1 MQDMKMITSIYIY
14 PVGMRGGPK
23 TIKNVAAREP
33 AKSCEGARSE
43 SRRPKRYKNR
53 GFERSRKLSKKVS
66 FCLSGRPVSP
76 KKRRKSRF
84 SIRFGLPRSSSF
96 CTFFRVFAV
105 RPRSENRENVSFLRV
120 SRPGPV
126 LGRFV
131 FCRKTGC
138 PKKCE
143 KCLRPK
149 KRCAIIVLEPSFGPF
164 LAHRFRGWVFLRCG
178 ARFWAPITRE
188 KCHFWTSWSGP
199 KRPPLTFLERSPCG
213 PAWVRAEK
221 DALPAVARTLA
232 GNGRDAS
239 QNSTSL
245 DKNPMETADRSVFGL
260 IDCNNTDDDKVRDI
274 KRAPKNCVLAAVS
287 CVEADI
293 RSFSLRF
300 GEVALFSSLLGDL
313 LQFGAGLSAC
323 LGFIMAPFGSF
334 SLLLLLCVTMAGQIQ
349 PSPLPTG
356 PATVLSR
363 KCVWDCR
370 GYSDPPLSRNRAPKT
385 NGNKTKTKGMHPFC
399 WKPNKN
405 AVGFVVVW
413 ILRELWAAD
422 ASKCPRAY
430 GKKASSG
437 QKFGCA
443 TYTRFF
449 KTSFGQQNTK
459 YPPCWQRILF
469 FVPPL
474 FFVPCSVSF
483 FLSFLLFD
491 FLFFGFWFFFCS
503 SLPFSCFFHS
513 VSSLPFPSN
522 FEKKTT
528 SRRTKTVNKSKKKN
542 RRGARQAC
550 CCYCC

>member
-1 MQDMKMITSIYIY
+1 MDIYIYIY
-14 PVGMRGGPK
+14 PVGSRGGPK
-23 TIKNVAAREP
+23 TIKNMAPREP

-66 FCLSGRPVSP
+66 FCISGRPVSR

-96 CTFFRVFAV
+96 CTFFRVFVV
-105 RPRSENRENVSFLRV
+105 RPRSENRKNASFLRV

-188 KCHFWTSWSGP
+188 KCHFSTSWTGP

-213 PAWVRAEK
+213 PAWVGAEK
-221 DALPAVARTLA
+221 DALPAVPRASV

-245 DKNPMETADRSVFGL
+245 GQNPLETAERSVFGL
-260 IDCNNTDDDKVRDI
+260 VDCNNTDDDKVRDI

-313 LQFGAGLSAC
+313 LELGAGLSAC
-323 LGFIMAPFGSF
+323 LGFNMAPFGSF
-334 SLLLLLCVTMAGQIQ
+334 FLSCCFVLWRLNHTPHFTMAGQIQ
-349 PSPLPTG
+349 PSTVPTG

-363 KCVWDCR
+363 KCVWDCPLC
-370 GYSDPPLSRNRAPKT
+370 SDTPLSQNSAHKT
-385 NGNKTKTKGMHPFC
+385 NRNKNKNKGMRPFC
-399 WKPNKN
+399 WKNMRCGFRCCMDN
-405 AVGFVVVW
+405 TGTVGSRCKQMSEGVW
-413 ILRELWAAD
+413 KE
-422 ASKCPRAY
+422 C
-430 GKKASSG
+430 
-437 QKFGCA
+437 
-443 TYTRFF
+443 
-449 KTSFGQQNTK
+449 
-459 YPPCWQRILF
+459 
-469 FVPPL
+469 
-474 FFVPCSVSF
+474 
-483 FLSFLLFD
+483 
-491 FLFFGFWFFFCS
+491 
-503 SLPFSCFFHS
+503 
-513 VSSLPFPSN
+513 
-522 FEKKTT
+522 
-528 SRRTKTVNKSKKKN
+528 
-542 RRGARQAC
+542 
-550 CCYCC
+550 